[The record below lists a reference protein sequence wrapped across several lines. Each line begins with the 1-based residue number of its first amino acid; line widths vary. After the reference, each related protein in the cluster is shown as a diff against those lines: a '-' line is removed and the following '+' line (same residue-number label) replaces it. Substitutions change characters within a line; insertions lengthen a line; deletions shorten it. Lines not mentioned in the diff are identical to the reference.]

1 MPTTDDAVRAELYVR
16 EDLPKPVQNCRR
28 RCVAH
33 LERLVAAGALDG
45 FDVTSW
51 AKRVPL
57 GDGDAPSTER
67 DCFNEFSAWARE
79 AGVRL
84 APFFDTRLCY
94 SMETGQKRRELVTPA
109 VCLALYDG
117 DGLRQVAPYA
127 TDEGTTTVSECL
139 DDLASELLDERDRR
153 AGVGTAD

>member
-28 RCVAH
+28 RCIAH

-57 GDGDAPSTER
+57 ESDGTPRPER
-67 DCFNEFSAWARE
+67 DCFNAFSAWARE
-79 AGVRL
+79 ADVRL

-94 SMETGQKRRELVTPA
+94 SMETGEKRTELVTPA
-109 VCLALYDG
+109 VCLAIYDG
-117 DGLRQVAPYA
+117 DDLRRVAPCA
-127 TDEGTTTVSECL
+127 SEDGTTTVTECL
-139 DDLASELLDERDRR
+139 DELAGDELEDRDRQ
-153 AGVGTAD
+153 VEIGTAD

>member
-16 EDLPKPVQNCRR
+16 EDLPKPVRDCRR
-28 RCVAH
+28 RTIAH

-45 FDVTSW
+45 FEVTSW

-57 GDGDAPSTER
+57 EGASTPRPER
-67 DCFNEFSAWARE
+67 DCFNAFSAWARE

-94 SMETGQKRRELVTPA
+94 SMETGEKRTELVTPA
-109 VCLALYDG
+109 VCLAVYDG
-117 DGLRQVAPYA
+117 EDLRRVAPYA
-127 TDEGTTTVSECL
+127 TEEGTTTVTECL
-139 DDLASELLDERDRR
+139 DELARERLDDRDRQ
-153 AGVGTAD
+153 VEPGTAD